1 MYEVL
6 CILLINKFGILEII
20 GRLKQKKI
28 EETNLIIDSSN
39 LTNKVFIIY
48 NQYLKVNDFKNYLL
62 MMWG

>member
-1 MYEVL
+1 VYEVL